1 MVVQLNRVVNLALPT
16 RLARQIA
23 KKIMTIQ
30 LGILQ
35 LIIGLCA
42 IMVGGLIVYFV
53 INYNIKKEKERKE
66 RQQNKVHNY
75 GD

>member
-1 MVVQLNRVVNLALPT
+1 
-16 RLARQIA
+16 
-23 KKIMTIQ
+23 MTIQ

-35 LIIGLCA
+35 LFIGLCA

-53 INYNIKKEKERKE
+53 INYNIKKEKEKKE

-75 GD
+75 EI

>member
-1 MVVQLNRVVNLALPT
+1 
-16 RLARQIA
+16 
-23 KKIMTIQ
+23 MTIQ

-35 LIIGLCA
+35 LFIGLCA

-53 INYNIKKEKERKE
+53 VEYNNKKIKQKKE

-75 GD
+75 EI

>member
-1 MVVQLNRVVNLALPT
+1 
-16 RLARQIA
+16 
-23 KKIMTIQ
+23 MTIQ

-53 INYNIKKEKERKE
+53 INYDIKKEKEKKE

>member
-1 MVVQLNRVVNLALPT
+1 MN
-16 RLARQIA
+16 IHY
-23 KKIMTIQ
+23 
-30 LGILQ
+30 GILQ

-66 RQQNKVHNY
+66 KQKNILIL
-75 GD
+75 G

>member
-16 RLARQIA
+16 SLARQIA
-23 KKIMTIQ
+23 QKIMDIHY
-30 LGILQ
+30 GILQ

-53 INYNIKKEKERKE
+53 IQYNIKKEKQKKE
-66 RQQNKVHNY
+66 REKNKAHNY
-75 GD
+75 EI

>member
-1 MVVQLNRVVNLALPT
+1 
-16 RLARQIA
+16 
-23 KKIMTIQ
+23 MTIQ

-53 INYNIKKEKERKE
+53 INYNIKKEKEEKEKE
-66 RQQNKVHNY
+66 RNKPP
-75 GD
+75 DEI

>member
-1 MVVQLNRVVNLALPT
+1 
-16 RLARQIA
+16 
-23 KKIMTIQ
+23 MTAIQ

-53 INYNIKKEKERKE
+53 INYNIKKEKEQKE
-66 RQQNKVHNY
+66 RKKNKVHNY
-75 GD
+75 EI